1 MRAII
6 LPGVYLGCRALHI
19 PQQPLLIDIQ
29 HPKDPDN
36 FNMPQMSSVP
46 EPQVLSQDV
55 EVAQETSVFVR
66 ASRRVD
72 DVSPTSPVA
81 IDEGLGNVSSIAS
94 DSVYCEAENAS
105 HSGRN
110 GSTVTASDVIQVY
123 IHLRNGS
130 RILVPISASAA
141 VAQLHAE
148 AVRRATALGIT
159 CTTSSTIL
167 RTTGQ
172 NAVAVFGEDGL
183 ASVLSATDND
193 TFLLDSVCE
202 CLDLVSRHSQELA
215 LLRLSHESRLACL
228 CNNYSCAR
236 PSRHP
241 NYNLTTL

>member
-1 MRAII
+1 MQGFIYI
-6 LPGVYLGCRALHI
+6 E
-19 PQQPLLIDIQ
+19 QPLLIDIQ
-29 HPKDPDN
+29 HPKAPDN
-36 FNMPQMSSVP
+36 FNIPQMSSVR

-55 EVAQETSVFVR
+55 EVTQETNMSVR
-66 ASRRVD
+66 ASHWID
-72 DVSPTSPVA
+72 DVSPTNPVT
-81 IDEGLGNVSSIAS
+81 IDEELGNVSSIVS
-94 DSVYCEAENAS
+94 DSVYYEAENAS

-110 GSTVTASDVIQVY
+110 GSTVTASDITRVY

-148 AVRRATALGIT
+148 AVRRATALGMT

-193 TFLLDSVCE
+193 TFLLDSVFE
-202 CLDLVSRHSQELA
+202 CLDLVSRRS
-215 LLRLSHESRLACL
+215 
-228 CNNYSCAR
+228 
-236 PSRHP
+236 
-241 NYNLTTL
+241 